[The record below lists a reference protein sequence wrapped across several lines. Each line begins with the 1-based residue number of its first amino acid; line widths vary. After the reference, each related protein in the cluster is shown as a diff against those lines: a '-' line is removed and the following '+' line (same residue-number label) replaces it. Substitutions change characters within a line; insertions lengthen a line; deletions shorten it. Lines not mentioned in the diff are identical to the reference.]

1 MSVADAVQSLGLLG
15 PGSVV
20 DLGRNPDSAK
30 YPTVV
35 PSGLLPQGPQRIVM
49 PQTGSGT
56 GTGTGPDG
64 FSPTGMLPSGMSAA
78 EFSAALDRMQGSG
91 QFDDGDPD
99 SHSEPLD
106 PVSSTGFNFADAIF
120 TGLGLLNPAFR
131 AFSLPFTLARGYNYF
146 FGEEE
151 PGPVENVDTW
161 GIDPLGEFSTIGG
174 RSGADD
180 TTAVTGPPTA
190 TQAAISMANTE
201 ALTDPASA
209 SGDGAPAGGSP
220 GDPGAGVGED
230 SEAVG
235 DPDADSG
242 DDDEGSGDPGDGSGG
257 DDGSGDPGDG
267 DGDYAL
273 GGLLSGSGPKDITA
287 HGGEYVIRK
296 SAVDKY
302 GTDLFDMLNKGLLS
316 V

>member
-1 MSVADAVQSLGLLG
+1 MSVADTIQSLGLLG

-20 DLGRNPDSAK
+20 ELGRNPDSAK

-35 PSGLLPQGPQRIVM
+35 PSDMLPQGAQRIVI

-56 GTGTGPDG
+56 GTGPGG

-131 AFSLPFTLARGYNYF
+131 ALSLPFTLARGYNAL
-146 FGEEE
+146 FGEDDD
-151 PGPVENVDTW
+151 VDTTALDAW
-161 GIDPLGEFSTIGG
+161 GIDPLGTLGG
-174 RSGADD
+174 LGGPPGLDD
-180 TTAVTGPPTA
+180 TTEVTGPPTA

-209 SGDGAPAGGSP
+209 SGDGAPAGGVS

-235 DPDADSG
+235 DPDSDSG
-242 DDDEGSGDPGDGSGG
+242 DDPGGSGDPGGGGG

-267 DGDYAL
+267 DDDYAL

>member
-1 MSVADAVQSLGLLG
+1 MSVADTIQSLGLLG

-35 PSGLLPQGPQRIVM
+35 PSDMLPQGAQRIVI
-49 PQTGSGT
+49 PQTGTGT
-56 GTGTGPDG
+56 GTGTGPGG

-131 AFSLPFTLARGYNYF
+131 AISLPFTLARGYDAL
-146 FGEEE
+146 FGEDDD
-151 PGPVENVDTW
+151 VDTTALDAW
-161 GIDPLGEFSTIGG
+161 GIDPLGTLGGIGG
-174 RSGADD
+174 PPGLDD
-180 TTAVTGPPTA
+180 TTEDPPAPPAPTVDPTEFSGITGTPPSPPSPPGGGDEGA
-190 TQAAISMANTE
+190 
-201 ALTDPASA
+201 
-209 SGDGAPAGGSP
+209 GDGTGDDAADAAGDSPAGSP
-220 GDPGAGVGED
+220 WHQ
-230 SEAVG
+230 
-235 DPDADSG
+235 
-242 DDDEGSGDPGDGSGG
+242 
-257 DDGSGDPGDG
+257 
-267 DGDYAL
+267 
-273 GGLLSGSGPKDITA
+273 GGLLPGSGPKDIKA
-287 HGGEYVIRK
+287 EGGEYVIRK

>member
-1 MSVADAVQSLGLLG
+1 
-15 PGSVV
+15 
-20 DLGRNPDSAK
+20 
-30 YPTVV
+30 
-35 PSGLLPQGPQRIVM
+35 M

-56 GTGTGPDG
+56 GPDG
-64 FSPTGMLPSGMSAA
+64 FSPSIENFYPSDMADRLRAGQISQE
-78 EFSAALDRMQGSG
+78 EFDEWVRLQPVH
-91 QFDDGDPD
+91 DDPSD
-99 SHSEPLD
+99 
-106 PVSSTGFNFADAIF
+106 ADADDNPDTYGQASPYGMAAFQAIAHAL
-120 TGLGLLNPAFR
+120 GLGFITTPLTIANAYNW
-131 AFSLPFTLARGYNYF
+131 FT
-146 FGEEE
+146 EEE
-151 PGPVENVDTW
+151 PGPVENVSTW
-161 GIDPLGEFSTIGG
+161 GLNPDFTGIGG
-174 RSGADD
+174 PVGMDD
-180 TTAVTGPPTA
+180 TTEATGAVSVSPHSAGAPAEFGGFSPPGD
-190 TQAAISMANTE
+190 S
-201 ALTDPASA
+201 S
-209 SGDGAPAGGSP
+209 DGAPAGGSP

-257 DDGSGDPGDG
+257 GDDDGGADGSGNGGP
-267 DGDYAL
+267 GDYAL